1 MKNKYTWFARIDV
14 SDIVQNH
21 LKSLSNANTTKSEFS
36 DYLIFLIIPILVAV
50 ILPVLK
56 IFLSDTIINIIIT
69 SLSIFVGL
77 FFNVIVLIISTMCTK
92 EDDPIKKQF
101 LTEIIDNISY
111 IIFIS
116 LVTIVTC
123 IFASQNVDLIH
134 QILNGICFF
143 FLVHFFMTMLLV
155 LKRIYKLFK
164 HQMDSNNS
172 VVQ

>member
-1 MKNKYTWFARIDV
+1 MTMKNKYNWFARIDI

-21 LKSLSNANTTKSEFS
+21 LKSLSNANTSKAEFS

-92 EDDPIKKQF
+92 DDDPIKKQF

-123 IFASQNVDLIH
+123 IFASQKADLIH
-134 QILNGICFF
+134 QILNAICFF
-143 FLVHFFMTMLLV
+143 FLVHFLMTMLLV

-164 HQMDSNNS
+164 HQMK
-172 VVQ
+172 